1 MGVEEAL
8 LSGMPALPT
17 GSRVARQRL
26 PSGTDILAVEV
37 PSARKVRLVA
47 AVGAGYLDEPR
58 ERPGLAHLLEHSL
71 FLGSRNS
78 PQPGAFAAWVGEQG
92 GRYNAKTDEFVT
104 DYHLSLPPAAAQ
116 EGLVRLIDLLVRPCL
131 VTSAISREIEV
142 IDAEFQARLA
152 DPALHRQA
160 VLSRLF
166 QPDHPAADFH
176 AGHRGTLGKG
186 SASLCE
192 ALGDFHDTHYR
203 AERIS
208 MVMLGPASL
217 ASQFEMLEAT
227 CSAIPDGARPLNRQ
241 SNARWASQAY
251 LQWCLPPKQ
260 ASTAP
265 KLEMLWPLSSSLA
278 EHHAALL
285 DHALTT
291 LCDGRLAATLHGQ
304 AAIADMAATV
314 RPEGTG
320 PALCLTLTL
329 TPRGERCVDRLLAT
343 CLSAVRELPSRLVIQ
358 PCPYPLISETDLDD
372 YALQLARRL
381 AQPPS
386 TEHSDNHGDNG
397 FQCAF
402 DELEAC
408 LAPSACR
415 IMEEKQGLDADV
427 EYVPNTLTPFRRVS
441 WPEGR
446 ASTSAARLAPCPAP
460 RIALQDYSTRG
471 AVASS
476 PTVAECLGEHGS
488 FGLWWAGGSGQ
499 QDSSWCLG
507 WPAPRKTQQVRLA
520 AWHQHTLALRQ
531 AARNAA
537 VTLTLGGDTRGDWL
551 RVQGEP
557 QGLESVAS
565 QALAAWA
572 VVTPD
577 SPRGQARSLQP
588 RSSQPSVAP
597 AGLLAQR
604 MLACLEEP
612 FPRHDAQPLGKRI
625 LSWSMGWLGPSEY
638 LSASQRLAT
647 QASELLDYSCGVV
660 ESSHETLSTSVA
672 GAPRWLAPQGE
683 DHALMLQIDGPD
695 DTPVSRLLMRL
706 LADAHDS
713 AFFQELRVHQGL
725 GYVAAVRYREA
736 DGWPR
741 LGYVVQSPHADIDDL
756 QEAVKCF
763 LKQKGMALARLGEAT
778 LARRLDGL
786 SMQWGPPETPGE
798 AILASWQALRHAV
811 IGSSLSTAMPPTTT
825 ALILRPW
832 EVMEHALVDV
842 TPEALEE
849 FAAALFAEA
858 PRQWWYHSP
867 AGYRRL

>member
-8 LSGMPALPT
+8 LTGMPALPV

-26 PSGTDILAVEV
+26 PSGADILAVEV

-47 AVGAGYLDEPR
+47 VVGAGYLDEPG

-71 FLGSRNS
+71 FLGSQDS
-78 PQPGAFAAWVGEQG
+78 PQPATFAAWVGEQG
-92 GRYNAKTDEFVT
+92 GRYNAKTNEFVT
-104 DYHLSLPPAAAQ
+104 DYHLSLPPASVQ
-116 EGLVRLIDLLVRPCL
+116 EGLVRLIDLLVCPCL
-131 VTSAISREIEV
+131 EASTISREIEV

-160 VLSRLF
+160 VVSRLF
-166 QPDHPAADFH
+166 EASHPAAHFH
-176 AGHRGTLGKG
+176 AGHRDSLGKDIPL
-186 SASLCE
+186 LCE
-192 ALGDFHDTHYR
+192 ALRGFHNSHYR
-203 AERIS
+203 AERVGL
-208 MVMLGPASL
+208 VMLGPESL
-217 ASQFEMLEAT
+217 TSQLKMLEAA
-227 CSAIPDGARPLNRQ
+227 CAVIPGGAQPINRLRGG
-241 SNARWASQAY
+241 RWAPPAY
-251 LQWCLPPKQ
+251 LQWCLPAKQ
-260 ASTAP
+260 ASTVP
-265 KLEMLWPLSSSLA
+265 KLEMLWPLSSFLA
-278 EHHAALL
+278 EHHAAVL

-291 LCDGRLAATLHGQ
+291 LCDGRLAATLQEQ

-343 CLSAVRELPSRLVIQ
+343 CLSAVRELPSRLVTQ
-358 PCPYPLISETDLDD
+358 RCSYPLISETDLGD

-386 TEHSDNHGDNG
+386 TEHSDDGL
-397 FQCAF
+397 QCAF

-415 IMEEKQGLDADV
+415 VMEEKQGLDANV
-427 EYVPNTLTPFRRVS
+427 EHVPNTLTPFRRVS
-441 WPEGR
+441 WPEDR
-446 ASTSAARLAPCPAP
+446 ASAGAARLAPRPAP
-460 RIALQDYSTRG
+460 RIALQDYSTPG
-471 AVASS
+471 AVAGS
-476 PTVAECLGEHGS
+476 PTVAECLGKHGS
-488 FGLWWAGGSGQ
+488 FDLWWAGGSGQ
-499 QDSSWCLG
+499 QDSAWCLG
-507 WPAPRKTQQVRLA
+507 WPAPRRTQQLRLA

-577 SPRGQARSLQP
+577 SPPGPSQARSLQP
-588 RSSQPSVAP
+588 RSSQPRVAP

-604 MLACLEEP
+604 MLAYLEEP
-612 FPRHDAQPLGKRI
+612 FPRHDAQPLDKRI

-638 LSASQRLAT
+638 LRASQRLARK
-647 QASELLDYSCGVV
+647 ASELLDFSWGAV
-660 ESSHETLSTSVA
+660 ESSHESLSASVA

-756 QEAVKCF
+756 QEAVECF
-763 LKQKGMALARLGEAT
+763 LTQKSMAVARLGEAT
-778 LARRLDGL
+778 LARRRDGL
-786 SMQWGPPETPGE
+786 RSMQWGPPETPDE

-811 IGSSLSTAMPPTTT
+811 IGTSLSTAMPPKGT

-832 EVMEHALVDV
+832 EAMEHALMGV

-849 FAAALFAEA
+849 FAANLFTEA

-867 AGYRRL
+867 AGNRRF

>member
-8 LSGMPALPT
+8 LTGMPALPA

-37 PSARKVRLVA
+37 PGARNVRLVA
-47 AVGAGYLDEPR
+47 AVGVGYLDEPG
-58 ERPGLAHLLEHSL
+58 EWPGLAHLLEHSL
-71 FLGSRNS
+71 FLGSRHS
-78 PQPGAFAAWVGEQG
+78 PQPGAFAAWMGEQG
-92 GRYNAKTDEFVT
+92 GRYNARTDEYVT
-104 DYHLSLPPAAAQ
+104 DYHLSLPPAAAR
-116 EGLVRLIDLLVRPCL
+116 EGLMRLVDLLVRPCL
-131 VTSAISREIEV
+131 VTSAISREVEV

-160 VLSRLF
+160 ALSRLF

-176 AGHRGTLGKG
+176 AGHRGTLGKD

-208 MVMLGPASL
+208 VVMLGPTSL

-241 SNARWASQAY
+241 SSARWASPAY
-251 LQWCLPPKQ
+251 LQWCLPPKR
-260 ASTAP
+260 ASRTP
-265 KLEMLWPLSSSLA
+265 KLEMLWPLPSSLA
-278 EHHAALL
+278 EHHAVLL
-285 DHALTT
+285 DRALTT
-291 LCDGRLAATLHGQ
+291 LCDGQLAATLQEQ
-304 AAIADMAATV
+304 AAITDMAATV
-314 RPEGTG
+314 RPEGAG
-320 PALCLTLTL
+320 SALCLTLTL
-329 TPRGERCVDRLLAT
+329 TPRGERCVDKLSAT
-343 CLSAVRELPSRLVIQ
+343 CLGAVRELPSRLVTQ
-358 PCPYPLISETDLDD
+358 QCSYPLISETNLDN

-386 TEHSDNHGDNG
+386 TEHSDDG

-402 DELEAC
+402 DELKAC

-415 IMEEKQGLDADV
+415 VMEETQGLDANV
-427 EYVPNTLTPFRRVS
+427 EHVPDTLTPFRWVS
-441 WPEGR
+441 WPEDR
-446 ASTSAARLAPCPAP
+446 ASAGAARLAPCPAP

-471 AVASS
+471 AVAGS
-476 PTVAECLGEHGS
+476 PTVAECLGKHGS
-488 FGLWWAGGSGQ
+488 FDLWWAGGSGQ
-499 QDSSWCLG
+499 QDSGWCLG
-507 WPAPRKTQQVRLA
+507 WPAPRRTQQARLE

-537 VTLTLGGDTRGDWL
+537 VTLTLGGDARGDWL
-551 RVQGEP
+551 RVQGDP

-565 QALAAWA
+565 QVLAAWA
-572 VVTPD
+572 EVTPD
-577 SPRGQARSLQP
+577 LPPGPSQARSLQP
-588 RSSQPSVAP
+588 RAAS

-638 LSASQRLAT
+638 LKASQRLAT
-647 QASELLDYSCGVV
+647 QASELLDFSCGAID
-660 ESSHETLSTSVA
+660 SGHETLSTSVA

-683 DHALMLQIDGPD
+683 DHALMLQVDGPD

-713 AFFQELRVHQGL
+713 AFFQELRVRQGL

-763 LKQKGMALARLGEAT
+763 LRQQGMALARLGEAT
-778 LARRLDGL
+778 LARRRDGL
-786 SMQWGPPETPGE
+786 SMQWGPPETPDE

-811 IGSSLSTAMPPTTT
+811 IGTSLSTAMPPKAT

-832 EVMEHALVDV
+832 EAMEHALMDV

-849 FAAALFAEA
+849 FAATLFAEA

-867 AGYRRL
+867 VG